1 MKFRYDIL
9 LLYSSE
15 REVIEM
21 KVLKSKKSVEEEEFY
36 EVYSSSNMRVV
47 MRNCLALGVF
57 PDMNLEQEKL
67 LGIALANAHSK
78 EDFYYYRC
86 ELTKLARMI
95 GYDDRNTT
103 KLREALLKDK
113 FDELRDFM
121 GNAMMPYVIVKDGNK
136 IIALSLFTKVVFENV
151 DGKIFIIFRLNDDLR
166 PYVLKQTGNF
176 CVLALDLYTKST
188 SPYSIRLGRALSALL
203 MKGEKKDITFT
214 KEQLAS
220 LLKLP
225 KFYQDNF
232 YETKRIILKRAV
244 REVNCLDNGVTI
256 EHFERIA
263 DGRSYKGVM
272 FVARKD

>member
-1 MKFRYDIL
+1 
-9 LLYSSE
+9 
-15 REVIEM
+15 M
-21 KVLKSKKSVEEEEFY
+21 KVLKSKKKKSVEEEGFY
-36 EVYSSSNMRVV
+36 EVYSSPNMRVV

-78 EDFYYYRC
+78 EDFYYCRC

-103 KLREALLKDK
+103 KLAEALDQDVESLRVNDTMDKLARSYVILKDTSVDK
-113 FDELRDFM
+113 NGVVYIPLFHS
-121 GNAMMPYVIVKDGNK
+121 
-136 IIALSLFTKVVFENV
+136 LSIHKE
-151 DGKIFIIFRLNDDLR
+151 DGKLILCFKLNNELK

-188 SPYSIRLGRALSALL
+188 SPYSIRLGRTLSALL

-220 LLKLP
+220 VLKLP
-225 KFYQDNF
+225 KFYKDNF

-244 REVNCLDNGVTI
+244 HEVNCLDNGVTI